1 MRYTHLG
8 IGHSVTLRRLARDT
22 FGTDSLTWTGTEA
35 MDVVDEEDLDGGEG
49 FQECDYQQ
57 EDCSDE
63 DDDSECDDE
72 VDEEDVDSD
81 GMDSGEHYGD
91 DEDEEL
97 EFSF

>member
-8 IGHSVTLRRLARDT
+8 VGHSVTLRRIARDA
-22 FGTDSLTWTGTEA
+22 FGTDSPTWTGTEA

-49 FQECDYQQ
+49 FQEGDYQQ

-72 VDEEDVDSD
+72 EDVDSD
-81 GMDSGEHYGD
+81 GMDGKEHDGD